1 MKNSGIFVH
10 LNNSNFQHN
19 MNWQEPKVLLK
30 CNDYYARNITESA
43 LIQITK
49 NNNMNLSSGLFSL
62 NPINLDLMKKDLS
75 QVVKK
80 LNENG

>member
-1 MKNSGIFVH
+1 MHI
-10 LNNSNFQHN
+10 NNSNFQHN
-19 MNWQEPKVLLK
+19 MNWHEPKVLLK

-49 NNNMNLSSGLFSL
+49 NNSINTSSGVFSL

-75 QVVKK
+75 HIVKK
-80 LNENG
+80 LNEKG